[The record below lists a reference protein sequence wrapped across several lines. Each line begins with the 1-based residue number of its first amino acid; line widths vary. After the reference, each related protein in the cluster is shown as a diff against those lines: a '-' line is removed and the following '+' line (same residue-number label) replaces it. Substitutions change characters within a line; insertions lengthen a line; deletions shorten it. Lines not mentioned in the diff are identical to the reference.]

1 MQGIYKFTNRI
12 NKKIY
17 IGKADNLEE
26 RFKSHK
32 RNYNNSNLQ
41 DYNTKFYRALRKYG
55 FENFDYEILESNKY
69 WTEEVLN
76 QKEIEYIDKY
86 QATKDECGYNIQKGG
101 LNTAVPR
108 KLNEKQILEI
118 KNKLIT
124 SVLTMQQ
131 IAKEYRVSDSMISM
145 INSGKA
151 WATIGATDFP
161 LRKDIFIKN
170 KGGSNPR
177 AKFSDKE
184 IMQIRLMFVEKQ
196 LNDIYE
202 IYKERC
208 SFSEMKKICY
218 GVQFQ
223 HLPIYKK
230 RQKQWILNGT
240 CIDYPRLEEY

>member
-1 MQGIYKFTNRI
+1 MQGIYKFTNKI
-12 NKKIY
+12 NNKVY

-32 RNYNNSNLQ
+32 RNYNNENLP

-55 FENFDYEILESNKY
+55 FENFEYEIVESNSD
-69 WTEEVLN
+69 WTEETLN
-76 QKEIEYIDKY
+76 QKEIDYISLY
-86 QATKDECGYNIQKGG
+86 RATEETFGYNIQKGG
-101 LNTAVPR
+101 NNTAVPR
-108 KLNEKQILEI
+108 KLNESQVLLI
-118 KNKLIT
+118 KEQLI
-124 SVLTMQQ
+124 SSAITMRDLANQ
-131 IAKEYRVSDSMISM
+131 YNVSESMISM

-151 WATIGATDFP
+151 WVTIGPADFP
-161 LRKDIFIKN
+161 LRKNTFVN
-170 KGGSNPR
+170 NQGSSNPQ
-177 AKFSDKE
+177 AKFTDREVIE
-184 IMQIRLMFVEKQ
+184 IRIMYIDKQ

-202 IYKERC
+202 LYKNRC

-240 CIDYPRLEEY
+240 CIDYPRIEEY

>member
-1 MQGIYKFTNRI
+1 MQGIYKFTNKTN
-12 NKKIY
+12 NKVY

-26 RFKSHK
+26 RYKSHM
-32 RNYNNSNLQ
+32 RNYDNHNLQ

-55 FENFDYEILESNKY
+55 FENFNYEILESNRY
-69 WTEEVLN
+69 WTAEVLN
-76 QKEIEYIDKY
+76 QKEVEYIAKY
-86 QATKDECGYNIQKGG
+86 RATEDEYGYNIQKGG

-108 KLNEKQILEI
+108 KLSEKQVLEI
-118 KNKLIT
+118 KNKLVT
-124 SVLTMQQ
+124 STLTMQQ
-131 IAKEYRVSDSMISM
+131 IAKEYGVGDAMISM

-151 WATIGATDFP
+151 WATMGATDFP
-161 LRKDIFIKN
+161 LRKNPFVKN
-170 KGGSNPR
+170 KGGSNPM

-202 IYKERC
+202 LYKDRC

-223 HLPIYKK
+223 HLPVYKK

>member
-1 MQGIYKFTNRI
+1 MQGIYKFTNKI
-12 NKKIY
+12 NKKVY

-32 RNYNNSNLQ
+32 RNYNNDKLQ

-55 FENFDYEILESNKY
+55 FEGFDYEILESNKY
-69 WTEEVLN
+69 WTEDILN
-76 QKEIEYIDKY
+76 QKEIEYISKY
-86 QATKDECGYNIQKGG
+86 RAAEDEYGYNIQKGG

-108 KLNEKQILEI
+108 KLNEKQVLEI
-118 KNKLIT
+118 KSKLIT
-124 SVLTMQQ
+124 SGLTMQQ
-131 IAKEYRVSDSMISM
+131 IAKEYGVSDSMISM

-151 WATIGATDFP
+151 WATIGATNFP
-161 LRKDIFIKN
+161 LRKNTFVKN
-170 KGGSNPR
+170 KGSSNPK

-184 IMQIRLMFVEKQ
+184 IMQIRLMFVDKQ

-202 IYKERC
+202 IYKDRC

>member
-12 NKKIY
+12 NKKVY

-32 RNYNNSNLQ
+32 RNYNNDKLQ

-55 FENFDYEILESNKY
+55 FESFDYEILESNKY

-76 QKEIEYIDKY
+76 QKEIEYIAKY
-86 QATKDECGYNIQKGG
+86 RATENEYGYNIQKGG

-118 KNKLIT
+118 KSKLIT
-124 SVLTMQQ
+124 SALTMQQ
-131 IAKEYRVSDSMISM
+131 IAEKYGVSDSMISM
-145 INSGKA
+145 INNGKA

-161 LRKDIFIKN
+161 LRKNTFVKN
-170 KGGSNPR
+170 KGGSNPK

-184 IMQIRLMFVEKQ
+184 IIQIRLMFVEKQ
-196 LNDIYE
+196 LKDIYE
-202 IYKERC
+202 IYKDRC

-230 RQKQWILNGT
+230 RQKKWILNGT

>member
-1 MQGIYKFTNRI
+1 MQGIYKFTNKI
-12 NKKIY
+12 NNKVY

-26 RFKSHK
+26 RYKSHK
-32 RNYNNSNLQ
+32 RNYDNSNLQ

-55 FENFDYEILESNKY
+55 FENFNYEILESNKY
-69 WTEEVLN
+69 WTEKVLN
-76 QKEIEYIDKY
+76 QKEIEYIAKY
-86 QATKDECGYNIQKGG
+86 RATEDEYGYNIQKGG

-108 KLNEKQILEI
+108 KLNEKQVLEI

-124 SVLTMQQ
+124 STFTMQQ
-131 IAKEYRVSDSMISM
+131 IAKEYGVSDSMISM
-145 INSGKA
+145 INNGAA
-151 WATIGATDFP
+151 WVTIGATNFP
-161 LRKDIFIKN
+161 LRKNTFIKN
-170 KGGSNPR
+170 KGGFNPR

-184 IMQIRLMFVEKQ
+184 IVQIRLMFVEKS

-223 HLPIYKK
+223 HLPVYKK

>member
-12 NKKIY
+12 NNKIY
-17 IGKADNLEE
+17 IGKANNLEE
-26 RFKSHK
+26 RFKFHK

-69 WTEEVLN
+69 WTEEILN
-76 QKEIEYIDKY
+76 QKEIEYIAKY
-86 QATKDECGYNIQKGG
+86 QATEDEYGYNIQKGG
-101 LNTAVPR
+101 LNTAVSR

-118 KNKLIT
+118 KNKLST
-124 SVLTMQQ
+124 SVLTLQQ
-131 IAKEYRVSDSMISM
+131 IAKEYGVSDSMISM
-145 INSGKA
+145 INHGKA

-161 LRKDIFIKN
+161 LRKYTFIKN
-170 KGGSNPR
+170 KGGSNPK

-184 IMQIRLMFVEKQ
+184 IIQIRLMFVEKQ

-202 IYKERC
+202 IYKDRC

-230 RQKQWILNGT
+230 RQNQWILNGT